1 MAQAHDFIQHLPLQY
16 ETEIGEGGQ
25 ELSGGESQRIA
36 IARALLRDPSV
47 FIMDEATSALDL
59 ITEQKIYENI
69 HSFMHSRLTLL
80 VSHRP
85 SNLRWAEH
93 IVVLEKGSIA
103 EQGGFEEL
111 LQKQGMFYHYYQTQ
125 LSTNE

>member
-1 MAQAHDFIQHLPLQY
+1 MILFSIYLYNMKLRSEKEDRNSP
-16 ETEIGEGGQ
+16 
-25 ELSGGESQRIA
+25 GGESQRIA

-111 LQKQGMFYHYYQTQ
+111 LQKQGMFITT
-125 LSTNE
+125 TNPVEHQ